1 MKPPLHI
8 TVDKRLR
15 YVSPQ
20 LLSAT
25 SFIRK
30 PIDDLEEDD
39 KIIAVHADD
48 PEYNHYNDISELP
61 SHKIKELERFF
72 LDYKKLEKKERIV
85 KIERFSGRSEA
96 EKILLKS
103 IELYKKTF
111 F

>member
-1 MKPPLHI
+1 
-8 TVDKRLR
+8 
-15 YVSPQ
+15 

-85 KIERFSGRSEA
+85 KIE
-96 EKILLKS
+96 K
-103 IELYKKTF
+103 YKKETES
-111 F
+111 